1 MKKVTIYSFV
11 SLIAAL
17 FLLNSCG
24 GVDKMAEKAKD
35 IKYTVNPS
43 PLEMHAGKVA
53 VDIKGTVPPKYF
65 DKKALL
71 VSTPVLKYAT
81 GETEMK
87 SKTLQGEKY
96 EDNNEVIS
104 WTEGGSFSYQDTLDY
119 TDDMRIADLEIRAVA
134 SKGKDQ
140 ADLVSVKIADG
151 IIVTPLL
158 VTQGLGVDNNGMARF
173 VEIPKKMPAKIS
185 DLQQAVILYV
195 IQRSDLRTSEA
206 KKAEVKKLL
215 ELLTTTTDESETQ
228 LVNVEIASYASP
240 DGPED
245 LNAKLVDGRGNTAQ
259 KFVSKSLKKAKS
271 SVVKG
276 PNFIVR
282 ETTPTEDWDGFKKE
296 VENSNVQDKDL
307 ILRVLSM
314 YSDPEVREREIKNI
328 SEAYT
333 QLKEDI
339 LPQLRRSVIK
349 ANYETKVKTDDELKA
364 LFSNPDTLKL
374 SELLYSASSLT
385 TDLAVKESLY
395 KAALNK
401 EPNCYTAHNNLGTV
415 YAAQG
420 KLDMAK
426 AEFEKANELKTDLP
440 PVLNNLGAVALTN
453 GNIDEAKK
461 YFADAKAAGCKHPAL
476 GYNMGVI
483 NIKEAKYG
491 EAVQNFGSENTFN
504 KALAQLLN
512 KDFSGAESTLNA
524 MGEND
529 NGWFYYLK
537 AIVAAKQSKD
547 DAVFAN
553 LGTALQKGPSEIK
566 PYAQGDREFIK
577 YFENE
582 TFKALFQ

>member
-35 IKYTVNPS
+35 IQYTVTPS

-87 SKTLQGEKY
+87 TKTLQGEKY

-104 WTEGGSFSYQDTLDY
+104 WTDGGSFSYQDTLDY
-119 TDDMRIADLEIRAVA
+119 IDDMRISDLEIRAVA

-140 ADLVSVKIADG
+140 AELVSVKIADG

-158 VTQGLGVDNNGMARF
+158 VKQGLDVDNNGMAMF
-173 VEIPKKMPAKIS
+173 VEVPKKMDAKIS

-195 IQRSDLRTSEA
+195 IQRSDLRSSEL
-206 KKAEVKKLL
+206 KKEEVKKLVD
-215 ELLTTTTDESETQ
+215 LLTTTTDQDETE

-245 LNAKLVDGRGNTAQ
+245 LNAKLVDGRGNSAQ
-259 KFVSKSLKKAKS
+259 KYISKTLKKAKAS
-271 SVVKG
+271 AAKNPDFV
-276 PNFIVR
+276 VR

-333 QLKEDI
+333 QLKDDV

-349 ANYETKVKTDDELKA
+349 ANYQTKVKSDEELKA
-364 LFSNPDTLKL
+364 LFSNPDTLKVT
-374 SELLYSASSLT
+374 ELLYSASSLC
-385 TDLAVKESLY
+385 TDPATKESLY
-395 KAALNK
+395 KAAIAK

-415 YAAQG
+415 YATQG
-420 KLDMAK
+420 KLDLAK
-426 AEFEKANELKTDLP
+426 AEFEKANEIKANYA

-461 YFADAKAAGCKHPAL
+461 YFADAKAAGCQNPAL

-491 EAVQNFGSENTFN
+491 EAVQNFGSDNTFN

-524 MGEND
+524 MGDQE

-547 DAVFAN
+547 VDVFSN
-553 LGTALQKGPSEIK
+553 LGTALQKGPSDIK
-566 PYAQGDREFIK
+566 AYAQGDREFIK